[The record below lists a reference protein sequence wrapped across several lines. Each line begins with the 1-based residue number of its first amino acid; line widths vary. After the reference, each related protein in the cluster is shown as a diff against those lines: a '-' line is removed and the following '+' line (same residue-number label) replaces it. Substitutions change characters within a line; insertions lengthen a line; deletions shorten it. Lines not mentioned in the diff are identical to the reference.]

1 MYYLIVTQGES
12 SDDANNFQIGT
23 QYEDKAT
30 LQHHAKL
37 WHINDSREC
46 IAVRSS
52 PTVLIRI
59 VVYVFGIYEE
69 HRRT

>member
-52 PTVLIRI
+52 PTVLSFKCINKNS
-59 VVYVFGIYEE
+59 GICFWYL
-69 HRRT
+69 